1 MPQVQMARQISMSEV
16 ATHNTAES
24 CWLVINGQ
32 VYDVTTFLDGHPG
45 GGKVLVAYGGKDA
58 SQDFIMLHRPGI
70 LEKLGGHM
78 IIGDAVADGSAAT
91 RLSLQR
97 GLAAASATRLISRAE
112 VARHNTADGCWLI
125 IHDNVYDVTTFLDGH
140 PGGGKVLMAYAGKDA
155 TDDFTI
161 LHRPGI
167 LEKLGEHMI
176 IGKLPSSE
184 RGRQQLQHNYRGGS
198 KRVGKL
204 GQRQVAAAGGGGGGG
219 GISMDE
225 VAKHNTRDDAW
236 SVIHGMVYNMTPF
249 LQDHPGGA
257 NILMKYAGKD
267 ATRAF
272 DMAGH
277 PKDIVMSLGLE
288 DKMTI
293 GKAEL
298 VAAAA
303 GAAAA
308 NTEGAEQAPSNQA
321 LPSLALAAVPASS
334 AAGEQ
339 QITGYIVKAA
349 QPKKPLPPIDHMLSL
364 FDFEGVAKDC
374 MSKEGWGYYSSGADD
389 EVTMREN
396 HSAFSRI
403 WFRPKIL
410 VNVSNIDLSSEI
422 LGFKTSFPVYIT
434 ATALGRLAHPDAE
447 ECLTR
452 AAYAQGVVQM
462 CPTLASCTLEEMTGA
477 AQPGQVQFFQLYV
490 NHDREVTRRLIERAR
505 KGGVKAICVTVD
517 APQLGRR
524 EKDMR
529 NKMTTQSTDV
539 QKETDGKGQVDR
551 GQGTARA
558 ISQFIDPSLNWDDIP
573 WLKEVCGEMKLL
585 LKGVQSASD
594 ALKAVEYGLDGIIC
608 SNHGGR
614 QLEYARSGIEV
625 LEEVVVALEAHGVRD
640 KLEVW
645 MDGGVRRGSDI
656 IKAIALGAKAVGIGR
671 PTLYGMAAYG
681 QEGAEKVLQILKDE
695 MIMGMRLI
703 GAPTINHITRDMVI
717 TKSLSSHI
725 APVPQDNLAASVYEP
740 LVASKL

>member
-1 MPQVQMARQISMSEV
+1 MAEV
-16 ATHNTAES
+16 AKHSTAAS
-24 CWLVINGQ
+24 CWLTISSK
-32 VYDVTTFLDGHPG
+32 VYDVTDFLDGHPG
-45 GGKVLVAYGGKDA
+45 GGKVLLAYGGKDA
-58 SQDFIMLHRPGI
+58 TQDFVMLHRPGI
-70 LEKLGGHM
+70 LEKLGSHM
-78 IIGDAVADGSAAT
+78 IVGDVADEDAHSAAAVG
-91 RLSLQR
+91 RASLKR
-97 GLAAASATRLISRAE
+97 GLAATSSSQSACRIITRAE
-112 VARHNTADGCWLI
+112 VAKHNTTNDCWVI
-125 IHDNVYDVTTFLDGH
+125 IHDKVYDVTAFLDGH
-140 PGGGKVLMAYAGKDA
+140 PGGGNVLLTYAGKDA
-155 TDDFTI
+155 TLDFAI

-167 LEKLGEHMI
+167 LERLGDRMC
-176 IGKLPSSE
+176 IGKLGPPDVVSNGSS
-184 RGRQQLQHNYRGGS
+184 NGS
-198 KRVGKL
+198 SGSVARRLGKL
-204 GQRQVAAAGGGGGGG
+204 GRRQVAAAGGGSRGEGA
-219 GISMDE
+219 ISMVE
-225 VAKHNTRDDAW
+225 VARHNTRDDAW

-257 NILMKYAGKD
+257 NILLKYAGKD

-293 GKAEL
+293 GKAEFL
-298 VAAAA
+298 AAPTAAAA
-303 GAAAA
+303 ADDDGSRQQQSSSLLSAAL
-308 NTEGAEQAPSNQA
+308 T
-321 LPSLALAAVPASS
+321 AVPASS
-334 AAGEQ
+334 SSTGGQ
-339 QITGYIVKAA
+339 TITGYIVQAE
-349 QPKKPLPPIDHMLSL
+349 QPKKAKPPIDHMLSL
-364 FDFEGVAKDC
+364 FDFEGIAKDC

-410 VNVSNIDLSSEI
+410 VNVSEIDLSSQI
-422 LGFKTSFPVYIT
+422 LGYETSFPVYIT

-452 AAYAQGVVQM
+452 AAYSQGVVQM
-462 CPTLASCTLEEMTGA
+462 CPTLASCTLEEMTAA
-477 AQPGQVQFFQLYV
+477 AQPGQAQFFQLYV

-539 QKETDGKGQVDR
+539 QKDQDGKGEVDR

-558 ISQFIDPSLNWDDIP
+558 ISQFIDPSLCWDDIP
-573 WLKEVCGEMKLL
+573 WLKDVCGDMKLV

-594 ALKAVEYGLDGIIC
+594 ALKAVEYGLDGVIC

-614 QLEYARSGIEV
+614 QLEYARSGLEV

-703 GAPTINHITRDMVI
+703 GAPSIKDITRDMII
-717 TKSLSSHI
+717 TKSLSAHI
-725 APVPQDNLAASVYEP
+725 APVPTDNLAASVYEP
-740 LVASKL
+740 LIASKL